1 MTYDDYAHHAYRHDG
16 CGSLALLRHLL
27 LRQPAWQRLLHLQGL
42 VGYRQSVACAPAQH
56 RLLLDLPSCLRAAD
70 LEVRCLVQP
79 DFHEEDEV
87 PEAGLAEGTDQV
99 LRFVRF
105 GRSDQLHPQHVS
117 CCDCVHRAYRD
128 DASSLRPEFLEY
140 VADQTVVRCPVAAR
154 G

>member
-27 LRQPAWQRLLHLQGL
+27 LRQLAWRRLLHLQGL

-79 DFHEEDEV
+79 DFHEEYEV
-87 PEAGLAEGTDQV
+87 PEAE
-99 LRFVRF
+99 
-105 GRSDQLHPQHVS
+105 QLHPQHVS